1 MRFVLSVLGLM
12 AVTFVS
18 GCEKPQEVF
27 GNFANADSVE
37 LVQDAVNALSANF
50 PPAKTRL
57 ALVQETEDAFGA
69 ALVEALRADGYA
81 VAEYVEPAERDK
93 YLPGVAK
100 PAGLAFAYV
109 VDGMDDELRVTLHVG
124 DGTLSRMYR
133 IQESGGAFEYIPLG
147 FWTRKEGADG
157 AREDGYE

>member
-1 MRFVLSVLGLM
+1 MRSVMLFLGLLAM
-12 AVTFVS
+12 TLVS
-18 GCEKPQEVF
+18 GCGKQPVVY

-81 VAEYVEPAERDK
+81 VAEYAGGDK
-93 YLPGVAK
+93 YLPTAK

-109 VDGMDDELRVTLHVG
+109 VDDMDDELRVTLHVG

-147 FWTRKEGADG
+147 FWTRKEGMDG
-157 AREDGYE
+157 AREDGHE

>member
-1 MRFVLSVLGLM
+1 MRFVMLFLGLLTM
-12 AVTFVS
+12 TLTS
-18 GCEKPQEVF
+18 GCEKPQEEF
-27 GNFANADSVE
+27 GNFASADSVE

-81 VAEYVEPAERDK
+81 VAEYAGGDK
-93 YLPGVAK
+93 YLPTAK

-109 VDGMDDELRVTLHVG
+109 VDDMDDELRVTLHVG

-157 AREDGYE
+157 AREDGHE